1 MWEMRMWMEHKDWKW
16 NMMWGDEKAMK
27 EKEESMWG
35 KMKHSESEWIEWED
49 DMAMMN
55 NMSNDGMMV
64 WKLVDEETKKENMNI
79 QWKFKKW
86 DFVKVEIF
94 NDPES
99 MHPMQHPVHFHG
111 QRFIVLTRDWKV
123 QDNLQWK
130 DTTLV
135 KNWEKIEILIEMT
148 NVWLWMSHCHIAE
161 HLQSGMMMNFRVEE
175 K

>member
-1 MWEMRMWMEHKDWKW
+1 MSSDVMME
-16 NMMWGDEKAMK
+16 
-27 EKEESMWG
+27 
-35 KMKHSESEWIEWED
+35 
-49 DMAMMN
+49 
-55 NMSNDGMMV
+55 
-64 WKLVDEETKKENMNI
+64 WKLVDEDTKKENMDI

-94 NDPES
+94 NDPKS

-123 QDNLQWK
+123 QNNLQWK

-148 NVWLWMSHCHIAE
+148 NIWLWMSHCHIAE